1 MLYKE
6 NVLVGDEGQ
15 PLITDF
21 ALAKA
26 CRVDLPAYKFLI
38 SLFEA

>member
-6 NVLVGDEGQ
+6 NVLVGDQNQ

-26 CRVDLPAYKFLI
+26 CRVDLPAHKIAYLTF
-38 SLFEA
+38 